1 MQGVSE
7 NGAVLLLF
15 MSADQLLYQSDS
27 IINMQIHF
35 AYIQLSVW
43 QMFGTVESLTAK
55 PLAQAALNPSTYTT
69 LMNTITYGPPNWPC

>member
-15 MSADQLLYQSDS
+15 MSADQLLHQSDS

-35 AYIQLSVW
+35 AYIQLSV
-43 QMFGTVESLTAK
+43 
-55 PLAQAALNPSTYTT
+55 
-69 LMNTITYGPPNWPC
+69 